1 MTVRVLIVDDEAV
14 ARRRIRRLLAA
25 EPDVTVV
32 GECADGA
39 SALKAMAGD
48 KPDIAFLDVQM
59 PELDGFEVIQ
69 SVRPSDLPGVVFV
82 TAFDRYALRAFD
94 VQAVDYLLKPF
105 TRERFRTA
113 LSRVRARLDRR
124 SHDNLAALLDHVRA
138 ARRYPTRVAVRA
150 ADRFV
155 VIDWRDVDWVEAADN
170 YVKLHV
176 GAKEFLLRDT
186 LAAVEKQL
194 DPERFARIHRSAI
207 VQLDRIAELHP
218 ASHGD
223 ADVVLRG
230 GTRLMLSRTWRER
243 VRRLFHL
250 PLTLVAVALTLA
262 YSEGHPRPGSSA
274 VRYHIDG
281 SSSRCYHCKG

>member
-1 MTVRVLIVDDEAV
+1 VTVRVLIVDDEAV

-39 SALKAMAGD
+39 SALKAITGD

-59 PELDGFEVIQ
+59 PELDGFEVVQ
-69 SVRPSDLPGVVFV
+69 SVPPTQLPGVVFV

-94 VQAVDYLLKPF
+94 VQAIDYLLNPF

-113 LSRVRARLDRR
+113 LSRAVARLDSR
-124 SHDNLAALLDHVRA
+124 SHDNIAALLDHLRA
-138 ARRYPTRVAVRA
+138 ARRYPTRVAVRG
-150 ADRFV
+150 ADRFI

-176 GAKEFLLRDT
+176 GAKEFLVRDT

-194 DPERFARIHRSAI
+194 DPERFARIHRSVI
-207 VQLDRIAELHP
+207 VQLDRVAELQP

-223 ADVVLRG
+223 VDVVLRG
-230 GTRLMLSRTWRER
+230 GTRLVLSRTWRER
-243 VRRLFHL
+243 VHALFS
-250 PLTLVAVALTLA
+250 VQ
-262 YSEGHPRPGSSA
+262 SGER
-274 VRYHIDG
+274 
-281 SSSRCYHCKG
+281 

>member
-1 MTVRVLIVDDEAV
+1 MTVRVLIVDDETV

-39 SALKAMAGD
+39 SALKAIVSD

-59 PELDGFEVIQ
+59 PELDGFEVVQ
-69 SVRPSDLPGVVFV
+69 SVPPTDLPGVVFV

-94 VQAVDYLLKPF
+94 VQAIDYLLKPF

-113 LSRVRARLDRR
+113 LSRARARLDRR
-124 SHDNLAALLDHVRA
+124 SHDNIAALIDHLRA
-138 ARRYPTRVAVRA
+138 TRHYPTRVAVRA
-150 ADRFV
+150 ADRFI

-176 GAKEFLLRDT
+176 GTKEFLQRDT
-186 LAAVEKQL
+186 LAAIEKQL

-207 VQLDRIAELHP
+207 VQLDRIAELRP

-223 ADVVLRG
+223 VDVVLRG
-230 GTRLMLSRTWRER
+230 GARLVLSRTWRER
-243 VRRLFHL
+243 VQRLFHL
-250 PLTLVAVALTLA
+250 H
-262 YSEGHPRPGSSA
+262 SEE
-274 VRYHIDG
+274 V
-281 SSSRCYHCKG
+281 